1 MQDNASNA
9 DTTMSCGS
17 ARRALWP
24 ESGPRAV
31 TPELR
36 AAQVHVAAC
45 GACQQFLHDMRH
57 MAEHLQALA
66 LSPPAPAVV
75 RARVA
80 RTLAQEQTPEALP
93 PAPARR
99 RRWWGVAVA
108 VCALGLG
115 VVGWWVHET
124 PSPRAQQSPLH
135 AVAEDHIRSVHE
147 DQILAADPT
156 TVARWMG
163 PRVAFAIHVPVI
175 PGASL
180 TGGRI
185 CLLHGQR
192 GMVLWYRVDGHLLS
206 YYVMPGERHTGSD
219 LAEGVFRHGVEAG
232 YRVVAWWADGLFHAL
247 VGNLPDERL
256 RGLARGCMPRLADAT
271 QTHED
276 VMFMSAPERKDP

>member
-1 MQDNASNA
+1 
-9 DTTMSCGS
+9 
-17 ARRALWP
+17 
-24 ESGPRAV
+24 
-31 TPELR
+31 
-36 AAQVHVAAC
+36 
-45 GACQQFLHDMRH
+45 MRH
-57 MAEHLQALA
+57 MAEDLRALA
-66 LSPPAPAVV
+66 PSPSTPAAV
-75 RARVA
+75 RARVVRA
-80 RTLAQEQTPEALP
+80 LAQAQVPEALP

-147 DQILAADPT
+147 DQILTADPA
-156 TVARWMG
+156 TVARWMSQ
-163 PRVAFAIHVPVI
+163 RVAFAIHVPAM
-175 PGASL
+175 PGAML

-192 GMVLWYRVDGHLLS
+192 GMVLWYLMDGHLLS

-219 LAEGVFRHGVEAG
+219 PAAGVFRHGAEAG

-247 VGNLPDERL
+247 VGDLPDERL

-271 QTHED
+271 PTHD
-276 VMFMSAPERKDP
+276 DLLFTPAPERKIP